1 MMVIGAA
8 WSAILGG
15 ASIPMTIVDLP
26 AWHTIGAVAYT
37 QYARVTD
44 MGPGEFLYPPLAI
57 GGAILICATFF
68 LAWKV
73 AARQRFKIWL
83 GIAAASSV
91 LVLLMTLGAAP
102 NLLKAGSS
110 TDDPAVLAPLL
121 ERFDFW
127 SVPRTVFLVATFWA
141 MLLATAAFR
150 RSRPRAD

>member
-1 MMVIGAA
+1 MVIGAA

-15 ASIPMTIVDLP
+15 ASIPMTIVDRP

-83 GIAAASSV
+83 AIAAASSV

-110 TDDPAVLAPLL
+110 PDDPAVLAPLL

-127 SVPRTVFLVATFWA
+127 SVPRAVFLVATFWA